1 MATHPALRSTHQS
14 LKPALPSRRGAF
26 TLVEMLVV
34 IAIIGILAALVV
46 TVAGRVTK
54 GGKVSLTRDTIRV
67 LDQVYTTYLSEKE
80 ARPASMFTDANGTQF
95 PMVDGKIS
103 AGGGPA
109 YNPNPPEDSLAIFLL
124 EARKLG
130 SGKDALSGLDPKLI
144 NRVSS
149 VSGLGV
155 PMVRDENNNLIL
167 AFTTVKDAFGNPIRF
182 VHPAYQGGY
191 GNYNGQPVPRP
202 LLMVTRVGSPPNVSY
217 SRSMRPFTPG
227 APGVPAD
234 AVGDADE
241 GICTGGRAYFY
252 SAGPD
257 GDPGTRGDNI
267 YTQEPTFPA
276 ETASLN

>member
-1 MATHPALRSTHQS
+1 MPV
-14 LKPALPSRRGAF
+14 LPSNGRAF

-67 LDQVYTTYLSEKE
+67 LDQVYTTYLSERE
-80 ARPASMFTDANGTQF
+80 ARPSSVFTDANGVQF
-95 PMVDGKIS
+95 PMVDGKVS
-103 AGGGPA
+103 LGGSPV
-109 YNPNPPEDSLAIFLL
+109 YNPNPPEDSLALFLL
-124 EARKLG
+124 ETGKLG
-130 SGKDALSGLDPKLI
+130 TGKSALSGLDAKFVD
-144 NRVSS
+144 RVAS

-155 PMVRDENNNLIL
+155 PMVRDENNNIVLS
-167 AFTTVKDAFGNPIRF
+167 FTTVKDAYGHPIRF

-191 GNYNGQPVPRP
+191 GNYYDQNIRPRP
-202 LLMVTRVGSPPNVSY
+202 LLMLTRTGSPANVSY
-217 SRSMRPFTPG
+217 SRSMRPFVPG
-227 APGVPAD
+227 AAGVPAD

-241 GICTGGRAYFY
+241 GIATGGRAYFY

-257 GDPGTRGDNI
+257 GDPGTRGDNV
-267 YTQEPTFPA
+267 YSQEPTFPA